1 MRINNNISAVITNMQ
16 LLRTEDNLSNVMERL
31 SSGLKIN
38 HAADDPSGMAISG
51 KMHTQIKGLNRASQ
65 NAGDG
70 VNVIQTADGA
80 LSEVTNMLQRMREL
94 AVQAANGLN
103 SASEKEAIQTE
114 INSLRT
120 EIDRVSNDTEFNTKA
135 LLDGSLDTR
144 VYGEHFERMY
154 VTDSVTAGTYTITVD
169 KASTQP
175 QVAGGFIASSA
186 GNVSVQQA
194 GTVKINDVGV
204 KITEGMSAQDVYEAL
219 RRGAEQAAVKLNESQ
234 DDPLTFTS
242 EFYGKNSNLS
252 ITVDNDQL
260 RQYLGI
266 DAEVDGTYIPANAS
280 PVSTAQEGIIKIND
294 TEVPITAGMTG
305 DQVYSAIASAAA
317 AEGITLSGNTD
328 PLAFV
333 SSNPF
338 KISIN
343 NENLKSYLGISST
356 SYAVAKTV
364 YGEDADVTLT
374 RSVVTGTSV
383 TVGFGKQATLAQ
395 DGNHFVI
402 SDTQG
407 FEMNF
412 SVEAGYVGDINM
424 EVTDIGPMTLQIGA
438 NENQNMTVRIP
449 SVSAEDMYLDKI
461 DVTKSGGAERAIKT
475 LDEAIARVSEIRSEM
490 GAAQNRLE
498 TTVSSL
504 DQTDE
509 NMNNAV
515 SRIEDSDMAE
525 EMTEYTKYNVL
536 QQAATSVLSQANEI
550 PQMALQLLQ

>member
-1 MRINNNISAVITNMQ
+1 
-16 LLRTEDNLSNVMERL
+16 
-31 SSGLKIN
+31 
-38 HAADDPSGMAISG
+38 
-51 KMHTQIKGLNRASQ
+51 
-65 NAGDG
+65 
-70 VNVIQTADGA
+70 
-80 LSEVTNMLQRMREL
+80 
-94 AVQAANGLN
+94 
-103 SASEKEAIQTE
+103 
-114 INSLRT
+114 
-120 EIDRVSNDTEFNTKA
+120 
-135 LLDGSLDTR
+135 
-144 VYGEHFERMY
+144 
-154 VTDSVTAGTYTITVD
+154 
-169 KASTQP
+169 
-175 QVAGGFIASSA
+175 
-186 GNVSVQQA
+186 
-194 GTVKINDVGV
+194 
-204 KITEGMSAQDVYEAL
+204 MSAQDVYEAL

-294 TEVPITAGMTG
+294 TEVAITAGMTG